1 MQYLYWCLAATCQFN
16 FSSKIDVGGQ
26 RSERRKWIHCFE
38 DVLLIMFLAAI
49 SEYDQVLEEDI
60 SENRL
65 KESLNLFRTILSYH
79 WFM

>member
-1 MQYLYWCLAATCQFN
+1 
-16 FSSKIDVGGQ
+16 
-26 RSERRKWIHCFE
+26 
-38 DVLLIMFLAAI
+38 MFLAAI

-79 WFM
+79 WFMWVFIVILPMLFSDNNFLQKFINHLVPQ